1 MNIFR
6 TGIAAALIV
15 ILINGCSSSGNTAQE
30 QREQKISA
38 EQQKENRSA
47 AMRLFIDGSV
57 KESKGQYADAILD
70 YQEALRYDKD
80 AAIYYAL
87 AKNYFMLKRLTP
99 AAENALEAVKLDS
112 TKIDYRELL
121 AQIYIQSGQFDN
133 AVTTYRSILSLD
145 SNYVNALYTLAQLL
159 ERTRPFESLQL
170 YERIVTRQG
179 PSWDVLLQIAQLN
192 SMLQRYDKA
201 ADTFEQMLK
210 LDPGNIIVKQNLADM
225 YLRLKQ
231 YEKAAAIVNDV
242 LEKNP
247 DNYFV
252 RATLVDIYLQ
262 QNDWTSARKE
272 METILTA
279 DSLDPDLH
287 FRIGL
292 AFFSQ
297 TLKDSSL
304 IDDAISVFK
313 KFEEHYPSDWRS
325 YLYLGVLYRQA
336 KKDSLAEAYLNKA
349 TTSANWNADSWW
361 QLGWL
366 YFDRQDFQE
375 TIRIMNK
382 AKTYVPDDF
391 RIYLLLGIA
400 YNRAGMN
407 EDSRVALERAH
418 ELNPTDINVLS
429 SLGLTYDALQMHA
442 ESDSAY
448 ERALRIDPDHALVL
462 NNYAYSLSERR
473 QQLDRAMKMSKRS
486 LEKDSTNSS
495 YLDTYGWILY
505 QLGRYEE
512 ALPYIQK
519 AVDLGDAS
527 AVVLEHLG
535 DVYAKLHRLD
545 EAKKYWQRALD
556 KDQKNA
562 QLRAKLE
569 RGTL

>member
-6 TGIAAALIV
+6 SGIAAALIT
-15 ILINGCSSSGNTAQE
+15 ILISGCSSSDNIAQE
-30 QREQKISA
+30 QREPKISA

-80 AAIYYAL
+80 PAIYYAL
-87 AKNYFMLKRLTP
+87 AKNYFILKRLTP

-133 AVTTYRSILSLD
+133 AVSTYRSILALD
-145 SNYVNALYTLAQLL
+145 SNHVNALYTLAQLL
-159 ERTRPFESLQL
+159 QRSRPFESLHL

-201 ADTFEQMLK
+201 ADAFEQMLK
-210 LDPGNIIVKQNLADM
+210 LDPGNIVVKQNLADM

-262 QNDWTSARKE
+262 QNDWKSARKE
-272 METILTA
+272 MDIILAA

-304 IDDAISVFK
+304 IDDAISVFR
-313 KFEEHYPSDWRS
+313 KFEEQYPSDWRS
-325 YLYLGVLYRQA
+325 YLYLGVLYRQT

-375 TIRIMNK
+375 VIRIMNK
-382 AKTYVPDDF
+382 AKVYVPDDF

-429 SLGLTYDALQMHA
+429 SLGLTYDALQLHA

-462 NNYAYSLSERR
+462 NNYAYSLSERK

-535 DVYAKLHRLD
+535 DVYAKLNRID

-556 KDQKNA
+556 KDQKNI

>member
-6 TGIAAALIV
+6 AGIAAALI
-15 ILINGCSSSGNTAQE
+15 ILLISGCSSSDNIAQE
-30 QREQKISA
+30 QREPKISA

-87 AKNYFMLKRLTP
+87 AKNYFMLKRLVP
-99 AAENALEAVKLDS
+99 AAEYALEAVKLDS
-112 TKIDYRELL
+112 SKIDYRELL
-121 AQIYIQSGQFDN
+121 AQIYIQAGQFDN
-133 AVTTYRSILSLD
+133 AVSTYRSILALD
-145 SNYVNALYTLAQLL
+145 SNHVNALYTLAQLL
-159 ERTRPFESLQL
+159 QRSRPFESLHL

-201 ADTFEQMLK
+201 ADAFEQMLK
-210 LDPGNIIVKQNLADM
+210 LDPGNIVVQQNLADM

-231 YEKAAAIVNDV
+231 YDKATAIVNDV

-262 QNDWTSARKE
+262 QNNWNSARKE
-272 METILTA
+272 MDIILAA

-304 IDDAISVFK
+304 IDDAISVFR
-313 KFEEHYPSDWRS
+313 KFEEQYPSDWRS
-325 YLYLGVLYRQA
+325 YLYLGVLYRQT
-336 KKDSLAEAYLNKA
+336 KKDSLAEVYLNKA

-375 TIRIMNK
+375 VIRIMNK

-391 RIYLLLGIA
+391 RIHLLLGIA

-407 EDSRVALERAH
+407 NDSRVALERAY
-418 ELNPTDINVLS
+418 ELNPNDINVLS

-462 NNYAYSLSERR
+462 NNYAYSLSERK

-535 DVYAKLHRLD
+535 DVYAKLERLE
-545 EAKKYWQRALD
+545 EAKKYWQRALE

-562 QLRAKLE
+562 ALRAKLE